1 MDIGENISDSIRY
14 PTSDLGKLLILG
26 IIMIIPL
33 VNFIGMGY
41 FLRALKSNL
50 AGISELPNF
59 DDVGEL
65 FIEGLKLFIVGI
77 IYSIP
82 VWIIAA
88 GLGAGQ
94 NVIMNAGML
103 SGAAL
108 YALILGYIIYVILAI
123 IIGFIEIIAVA
134 NLAYNDGE
142 FSAAFRFTE
151 ILGHISQIGWA
162 DYIIWYIVVV
172 LVSLI
177 IGLIAVA
184 ITFALAITIIGII
197 LIPVLFILVI
207 SYISLFYARSLS
219 LLFLSQEKIYSYQES
234 VQEPSK

>member
-1 MDIGENISDSIRY
+1 MDIGENISDSVRY

-26 IIMIIPL
+26 IIMIIPI

-65 FIEGLKLFIVGI
+65 FIEGLKIFIVGI

-82 VWIIAA
+82 VWIIGT
-88 GLGAGQ
+88 GLGAGK

-108 YALILGYIIYVILAI
+108 YALILGYVVYVILAI

-142 FSAAFRFTE
+142 FGAAFRFSE
-151 ILGHISQIGWA
+151 IFEHISSIGWA

-184 ITFALAITIIGII
+184 ITFVLAITIIGII
-197 LIPVLFILVI
+197 LIPVLFILVL

-219 LLFLSQEKIYSYQES
+219 LLFLSQEKMYSSSQES
-234 VQEPSK
+234 IQKP

>member
-1 MDIGENISDSIRY
+1 MDIGENISNSVRY

-26 IIMIIPL
+26 ILMIIPI

-59 DDVGEL
+59 DEIGEL
-65 FIEGLKLFIVGI
+65 FIDGIKLFVVGI

-82 VWIIAA
+82 IWIISA
-88 GLGAGQ
+88 GLGVSQ
-94 NVIMNAGML
+94 NVVMNAGML
-103 SGAAL
+103 SGAAF
-108 YALILGYIIYVILAI
+108 YGLIVGYILYVILAI

-142 FSAAFRFTE
+142 FSAAFRFSE
-151 ILGHISQIGWA
+151 IIDYISRIGWA

-184 ITFALAITIIGII
+184 ITFVLAITVIGLI
-197 LIPVLFILVI
+197 LIPVLFILVLA
-207 SYISLFYARSLS
+207 YISLFYARSLS
-219 LLFLSQEKIYSYQES
+219 LLFMSQESTYSSQES
-234 VQEPSK
+234 VQEFSK

>member
-1 MDIGENISDSIRY
+1 MDIGKTISDSVRY

-26 IIMIIPL
+26 ILLIIPI

-65 FIEGLKLFIVGI
+65 FIEGLKIFIVGI
-77 IYSIP
+77 IYTIP

-94 NVIMNAGML
+94 NVVMSAGML

-108 YALILGYIIYVILAI
+108 YALILGYIIYVILVI
-123 IIGFIEIIAVA
+123 IIGFIETIAVA

-142 FSAAFRFTE
+142 FGAAFRLSE
-151 ILGHISQIGWA
+151 ILDHISQIGWA
-162 DYIIWYIVVV
+162 DYIIWYIIMVF

-177 IGLIAVA
+177 IGIAVA
-184 ITFALAITIIGII
+184 ITFVLAITIIGLI
-197 LIPVLFILVI
+197 LIPVLFILVL

-219 LLFLSQEKIYSYQES
+219 LLFMSQEKMYSSSQES
-234 VQEPSK
+234 IQKP

>member
-1 MDIGENISDSIRY
+1 MDIGENISDSVRY

-26 IIMIIPL
+26 IIMIIPV

-65 FIEGLKLFIVGI
+65 FIEGLKLFVVGI

-82 VWIIAA
+82 VWIIAV

-142 FSAAFRFTE
+142 FGAAFRLSE
-151 ILGHISQIGWA
+151 IIDHISKIGWA

-184 ITFALAITIIGII
+184 ITFVLAITIIGII
-197 LIPVLFILVI
+197 LIPVLFILVL

-219 LLFLSQEKIYSYQES
+219 LLFLSQEKI
-234 VQEPSK
+234 